1 MVNHTEPPLS
11 SLRMFKISDLQGQEA
26 SLKGLKRR
34 SRIILGFLF
43 FVSLAGVLQIVKLT
57 VIDQENYATESEKNR
72 IIRVPVYPSR
82 GLIGLA
88 KSNRLLVENI
98 VAQQLTINFKS
109 TADIDSTIVDIQKT
123 IGIPEEVVRTFYK
136 VLSSNPRNMNII
148 LMDDLT
154 EEQVAKYLV
163 NKERWPSSDLEA
175 YLKRYVIDNSL
186 FSHVLGYTGAVS
198 RQEREDDEEYRYSI
212 NSRLGKSGIEKT
224 YENELRGKV
233 GYRTVEVDV
242 HGKEVRELEKVLP
255 TKAKNI
261 FLSLDQELQELARKA
276 LKGRKGAVVA
286 IDPNNGLVK
295 VLVSSPDYNPNIFNE
310 TAEGDLRSLNSDTN
324 APFFNRAISGNYPP
338 ASTLKPFLGLLGL
351 ESGIINWNT
360 KIEDEGFFQIQE
372 EGRKYRGW
380 KEEGHGTV
388 DLNKAIIESSDVYFY
403 ELASKTTVDQIHSF
417 LKLFGFG
424 QKTGIDL
431 TGEDEGLLPSR
442 NWKLGRTGDSWFVG
456 DTINLGIGQ
465 GYITTTPLQLAVAV
479 SVLATKGRAY
489 KPNIVEKVDE
499 TFIEPE
505 LLYQVEI
512 KQERNW
518 KKLEESMISVIR
530 SWNGTAHNIYNPEDF
545 LIAGKTGTAQIKSL
559 TEENLTVQ
567 EEYENVR
574 KDIKKRDHAIFVGY
588 GPIPNPNL
596 TVVVIVENG
605 ESGSAVAAPIA
616 KSIIDRYQKLQ
627 ESDV

>member
-1 MVNHTEPPLS
+1 
-11 SLRMFKISDLQGQEA
+11 MFKISDLQSQEA
-26 SLKGLKRR
+26 SLRGLKAR
-34 SRIILGFLF
+34 SRIILFFLIII
-43 FVSLAGVLQIVKLT
+43 SLAGVIQIVKLT
-57 VIDQENYATESEKNR
+57 VIDQENYVTESEKNR
-72 IIRVPVYPSR
+72 IIRVPVYPAR

-88 KSNRLLVENI
+88 KDNKLLVENI
-98 VAQQLTINFKS
+98 VAQKLTINFKS
-109 TADIDSTIVDIQKT
+109 TTDIASTILDIQKT
-123 IGIPEEVVRTFYK
+123 IGIPEEVVPTFYK
-136 VLSSNPRNMNII
+136 VLSSNPRNRNIT

-163 NKERWPSSDLEA
+163 NKERWPSSNLEA

-186 FSHVLGYTGAVS
+186 FSHVVGYTGAIS
-198 RQEREDDEEYRYSI
+198 SQEREDDEEYRYSI

-224 YENELRGKV
+224 FENELRGKV

-242 HGKEVRELEKVLP
+242 HGKEVRELDKVLP
-255 TKAKNI
+255 SKAKNI
-261 FLSLDQELQELARKA
+261 FLSLDQELQELARKG
-276 LKGRKGAVVA
+276 LRGRKGAVVA

-295 VLVSSPDYNPNIFNE
+295 VLVSSPDFNPNIFNE
-310 TAEGDLRSLNSDTN
+310 TAKGDLRSLSSDTN

-351 ESGIINWNT
+351 ESEIISWNT
-360 KIEDEGFFQIQE
+360 EIKDEGFFQIQD

-380 KEEGHGTV
+380 KEEGHGIV

-417 LKLFGFG
+417 LKPFGFG
-424 QKTGIDL
+424 QKTGIQL
-431 TGEDEGLLPSR
+431 TGEEEGVLPSR

-479 SVLATKGRAY
+479 SVLATRGKAY
-489 KPNIVEKVDE
+489 KPNIVEKVDT

-505 LLYQVEI
+505 LLYQIEI
-512 KQERNW
+512 KEERNW

-588 GPIPNPNL
+588 GPVPNPNL
-596 TVVVIVENG
+596 TVVVVVENG

-616 KSIIDRYQKLQ
+616 KLIIDRYQKLQ

>member
-1 MVNHTEPPLS
+1 
-11 SLRMFKISDLQGQEA
+11 MFKISDLQSQEA
-26 SLKGLKRR
+26 SLRGLKAR
-34 SRIILGFLF
+34 SRIILFFLIII
-43 FVSLAGVLQIVKLT
+43 SLAGVIQIVKLT
-57 VIDQENYATESEKNR
+57 VIDQENYVTESEKNR
-72 IIRVPVYPSR
+72 IIRVPVYPAR

-88 KSNRLLVENI
+88 KDNKLLVENI
-98 VAQQLTINFKS
+98 VAQQLTINSKS
-109 TADIDSTIVDIQKT
+109 TTDIASTIVDIQKT

-136 VLSSNPRNMNII
+136 VLSSNPRNRNIT

-163 NKERWPSSDLEA
+163 NKERWPSSNLEA

-186 FSHVLGYTGAVS
+186 FSHVVGYTGAIS
-198 RQEREDDEEYRYSI
+198 SQEREDDEEYRYAI

-224 YENELRGKV
+224 FENELRGKV

-242 HGKEVRELEKVLP
+242 HGKEVRELDKVLP
-255 TKAKNI
+255 SKAKNI
-261 FLSLDQELQELARKA
+261 FLSLDQELQELARKG
-276 LKGRKGAVVA
+276 LRGRKGAVVA

-295 VLVSSPDYNPNIFNE
+295 VLVSSPDFNPNIFNE
-310 TAEGDLRSLNSDTN
+310 TAKGNLRFLSSDSN

-351 ESGIINWNT
+351 ESEIISWNT
-360 KIEDEGFFQIQE
+360 EIKDEGFFQIQD

-380 KEEGHGTV
+380 KEEGHGIV

-417 LKLFGFG
+417 LKPFGFG
-424 QKTGIDL
+424 QKTGIQL
-431 TGEDEGLLPSR
+431 TAEEEGVLPSR

-465 GYITTTPLQLAVAV
+465 GYMTTTPLQLAVAV
-479 SVLATKGRAY
+479 SVLATRGKAY
-489 KPNIVEKVDE
+489 KPNIVEKVNT

-505 LLYQVEI
+505 LLYQIEI
-512 KQERNW
+512 KEERNW

-588 GPIPNPNL
+588 GPVPNPNL
-596 TVVVIVENG
+596 TVVVVVENG

-616 KSIIDRYQKLQ
+616 KLIIDRYQKLQ

>member
-1 MVNHTEPPLS
+1 
-11 SLRMFKISDLQGQEA
+11 MFKISDLQSQEA
-26 SLKGLKRR
+26 SLRGLKAR
-34 SRIILGFLF
+34 SRIILFFLILI
-43 FVSLAGVLQIVKLT
+43 SLAGVIQIVKLT
-57 VIDQENYATESEKNR
+57 VIDQENYVTESEKNR

-88 KSNRLLVENI
+88 KDNKLLVENI
-98 VAQQLTINFKS
+98 VAQKLTINFKS
-109 TADIDSTIVDIQKT
+109 TTDIASTIVDIQKT
-123 IGIPEEVVRTFYK
+123 IGIPEEVVTTFYK
-136 VLSSNPRNMNII
+136 VLSSNPRNGNIT
-148 LMDDLT
+148 LMDDLP

-163 NKERWPSSDLEA
+163 NKERWPSSNLEA

-186 FSHVLGYTGAVS
+186 FSHVVGYTGAIS
-198 RQEREDDEEYRYSI
+198 SQEREDDEEYRYSI

-224 YENELRGKV
+224 FENELRGKV
-233 GYRTVEVDV
+233 GYRTIEVDV

-255 TKAKNI
+255 SKAKNI
-261 FLSLDQELQELARKA
+261 YLSLDQELQELARKG
-276 LKGRKGAVVA
+276 LRGRKGAVVA

-295 VLVSSPDYNPNIFNE
+295 VLVSSPDFNPNIFNE
-310 TAEGDLRSLNSDTN
+310 TAKGDLRSLSSDTN

-351 ESGIINWNT
+351 ESEIISWNT
-360 KIEDEGFFQIQE
+360 EIKDEGFFQIQD

-380 KEEGHGTV
+380 KEEGHGIV

-403 ELASKTTVDQIHSF
+403 ELASKTNVDQIHSF
-417 LKLFGFG
+417 LKPFGFG
-424 QKTGIDL
+424 QKTGIQL
-431 TGEDEGLLPSR
+431 TGEEEGVLPSR

-465 GYITTTPLQLAVAV
+465 GYMTTTPLQLAVAV
-479 SVLATKGRAY
+479 SVLATRGKAF
-489 KPNIVEKVDE
+489 KPKIVEKIDT

-505 LLYQVEI
+505 LLYQIEI
-512 KQERNW
+512 KEERNW

-588 GPIPNPNL
+588 GPVPNPNL
-596 TVVVIVENG
+596 TVVVVVENG

-616 KSIIDRYQKLQ
+616 KLIIDRYQKLQ

>member
-1 MVNHTEPPLS
+1 
-11 SLRMFKISDLQGQEA
+11 MFKISDLQSQEA
-26 SLKGLKRR
+26 SLRGLKAR
-34 SRIILGFLF
+34 SRIILFFLIII
-43 FVSLAGVLQIVKLT
+43 SLAGVIQIVKLT
-57 VIDQENYATESEKNR
+57 VIDQENYVTESEKNR
-72 IIRVPVYPSR
+72 IIRVPVYPAR

-88 KSNRLLVENI
+88 KDNKLLVENI
-98 VAQQLTINFKS
+98 VAQKLTINFKS
-109 TADIDSTIVDIQKT
+109 TTDIASTIVDIQKT
-123 IGIPEEVVRTFYK
+123 IGIPEEVVPTFYK
-136 VLSSNPRNMNII
+136 VLSSNPRNRNIT

-163 NKERWPSSDLEA
+163 NKERWPSSNLEA

-186 FSHVLGYTGAVS
+186 FSHVVGYTGAIS
-198 RQEREDDEEYRYSI
+198 SQEREDDEEYRYSI

-224 YENELRGKV
+224 FENELRGKV

-242 HGKEVRELEKVLP
+242 HGKEVRELDKVLP
-255 TKAKNI
+255 SKAKNI
-261 FLSLDQELQELARKA
+261 FLSLDQELQELARKG
-276 LKGRKGAVVA
+276 LRGRKGAVVA

-295 VLVSSPDYNPNIFNE
+295 VLVSSPDFNPNIFNE
-310 TAEGDLRSLNSDTN
+310 TAKGNLRSLSSDTN

-351 ESGIINWNT
+351 ESEIISWNT
-360 KIEDEGFFQIQE
+360 EIKDEGFFQIQD

-380 KEEGHGTV
+380 KEEGHGIV

-417 LKLFGFG
+417 LKPFGFG
-424 QKTGIDL
+424 QKTGIQL
-431 TGEDEGLLPSR
+431 TGEEEGVLPSR

-465 GYITTTPLQLAVAV
+465 GYMTTTPLQLAVAV
-479 SVLATKGRAY
+479 SVLATRGKAY
-489 KPNIVEKVDE
+489 KPNIVEKVDT

-505 LLYQVEI
+505 LLYQIEI
-512 KQERNW
+512 KEERNW

-588 GPIPNPNL
+588 GPVPNPNL
-596 TVVVIVENG
+596 TVVVVVENG

-616 KSIIDRYQKLQ
+616 KLIIDRYQKLQ

>member
-1 MVNHTEPPLS
+1 
-11 SLRMFKISDLQGQEA
+11 MFKISNLQSQEA
-26 SLKGLKRR
+26 SLRGLKAR
-34 SRIILGFLF
+34 SRIILFFLIII
-43 FVSLAGVLQIVKLT
+43 SLAGVIQIVKLT
-57 VIDQENYATESEKNR
+57 VIDQENYVTESEKNR
-72 IIRVPVYPSR
+72 IIRVPVYPAR

-88 KSNRLLVENI
+88 KDNKLLVENI
-98 VAQQLTINFKS
+98 VAQKLTINFKS
-109 TADIDSTIVDIQKT
+109 TTDIASTILDIQKT
-123 IGIPEEVVRTFYK
+123 IGIPEEVVLTFYK
-136 VLSSNPRNMNII
+136 VLSSNPRNRNIT

-163 NKERWPSSDLEA
+163 NKERWPSSNLEA

-186 FSHVLGYTGAVS
+186 FSHVVGYTGAIS
-198 RQEREDDEEYRYSI
+198 SQEREDDEEYRYSI

-224 YENELRGKV
+224 FENELRGKV

-255 TKAKNI
+255 SKAKNI
-261 FLSLDQELQELARKA
+261 FLSLDQELQELARKG
-276 LKGRKGAVVA
+276 LRGRKGAVVA

-295 VLVSSPDYNPNIFNE
+295 VLVSSPDFNPNIFNE
-310 TAEGDLRSLNSDTN
+310 TAKGDLRSLSSDTN

-351 ESGIINWNT
+351 ESEIISWNT
-360 KIEDEGFFQIQE
+360 EIKDEGFFQIQD

-380 KEEGHGTV
+380 KEEGHGIV

-417 LKLFGFG
+417 LKPFGFG
-424 QKTGIDL
+424 QKTGIQL
-431 TGEDEGLLPSR
+431 TGEEEGVLPSR

-465 GYITTTPLQLAVAV
+465 GYMTTTPLQLAVAV
-479 SVLATKGRAY
+479 SVLATRGKAY
-489 KPNIVEKVDE
+489 KPNIVEKINT

-505 LLYQVEI
+505 LLYQIEI
-512 KQERNW
+512 KEERNW

-574 KDIKKRDHAIFVGY
+574 KDMKKRDHAIFVGY
-588 GPIPNPNL
+588 GPVPNPNL
-596 TVVVIVENG
+596 TVVVVVENG

-616 KSIIDRYQKLQ
+616 KLIIDRYQKLQ

>member
-1 MVNHTEPPLS
+1 
-11 SLRMFKISDLQGQEA
+11 MFKISDLQSQEA
-26 SLKGLKRR
+26 SLRGLKAR
-34 SRIILGFLF
+34 SRIILFFLIII
-43 FVSLAGVLQIVKLT
+43 SLAGVIQIVKLT
-57 VIDQENYATESEKNR
+57 VIDQENYVTESEKNR
-72 IIRVPVYPSR
+72 IIRVPVYPAR

-88 KSNRLLVENI
+88 KDNKLLVENI
-98 VAQQLTINFKS
+98 VAQQLTINSKS
-109 TADIDSTIVDIQKT
+109 TTDIASTIVDIQKT

-136 VLSSNPRNMNII
+136 VLSSNPRNRNIT
-148 LMDDLT
+148 LMDNLT

-163 NKERWPSSDLEA
+163 NKERWPSSNLEA

-186 FSHVLGYTGAVS
+186 FSHVVGYTGAIS
-198 RQEREDDEEYRYSI
+198 SQEREDDEEYRYSI

-224 YENELRGKV
+224 FENELRGKV

-255 TKAKNI
+255 SKAKNI
-261 FLSLDQELQELARKA
+261 FLSLDQELQELARKG
-276 LKGRKGAVVA
+276 LRGRKGAVVA

-295 VLVSSPDYNPNIFNE
+295 VLVSSPDFNPNIFNE
-310 TAEGDLRSLNSDTN
+310 TAKGDLRSLSSDTN

-351 ESGIINWNT
+351 ESEIISWNT
-360 KIEDEGFFQIQE
+360 EIKDEGFFQIQD

-380 KEEGHGTV
+380 KEEGHGIV

-417 LKLFGFG
+417 LKPFGFG
-424 QKTGIDL
+424 QKTGIQL
-431 TGEDEGLLPSR
+431 TGEEEGVLPSR

-479 SVLATKGRAY
+479 SVLATRGKAY
-489 KPNIVEKVDE
+489 KPNIVEKVDR

-505 LLYQVEI
+505 LLYQIEI
-512 KQERNW
+512 KEERNW
-518 KKLEESMISVIR
+518 RKLEESMISVIR

-588 GPIPNPNL
+588 GPVPNPNL
-596 TVVVIVENG
+596 TVVVVVENG

-616 KSIIDRYQKLQ
+616 KLIIDRYQKLQ

>member
-261 FLSLDQELQELARKA
+261 FLSLDQELQELARKG

-417 LKLFGFG
+417 LKPFGFG

-574 KDIKKRDHAIFVGY
+574 KDIKKRDHALFVGY

>member
-1 MVNHTEPPLS
+1 
-11 SLRMFKISDLQGQEA
+11 MFKISDLQSQEA
-26 SLKGLKRR
+26 SLRGLKAR
-34 SRIILGFLF
+34 SRIILFFLIII
-43 FVSLAGVLQIVKLT
+43 SLVGVIQIVKLT
-57 VIDQENYATESEKNR
+57 VIDQENYVTESEKNR
-72 IIRVPVYPSR
+72 IIRVPVYPAR

-88 KSNRLLVENI
+88 KDNKLLVENI
-98 VAQQLTINFKS
+98 VAQQLTINSKS
-109 TADIDSTIVDIQKT
+109 TTDIASTIVDIQKT
-123 IGIPEEVVRTFYK
+123 IGIPEEVVRSFYK
-136 VLSSNPRNMNII
+136 VLSSNPRNRNIT

-163 NKERWPSSDLEA
+163 NKERWPSSNLEA

-186 FSHVLGYTGAVS
+186 FSHVVGYTGAIS
-198 RQEREDDEEYRYSI
+198 SQEREDDEEYRYSI

-224 YENELRGKV
+224 FENELRGKV

-255 TKAKNI
+255 SKAKNI
-261 FLSLDQELQELARKA
+261 FLSLDQELQELARKG
-276 LKGRKGAVVA
+276 LRGRKGAVVA

-295 VLVSSPDYNPNIFNE
+295 VLVSSPDFNPNIFNE
-310 TAEGDLRSLNSDTN
+310 TAKGDLRSLSSDTN

-351 ESGIINWNT
+351 ESEIISWNT
-360 KIEDEGFFQIQE
+360 EIKDEGFFQIQD

-380 KEEGHGTV
+380 KEEGHGIV

-417 LKLFGFG
+417 LKPFGFG
-424 QKTGIDL
+424 QKTGIQL
-431 TGEDEGLLPSR
+431 TGEEEGVLPSR

-465 GYITTTPLQLAVAV
+465 GYMTTTPLQLAVAV
-479 SVLATKGRAY
+479 SVLATRGKAY
-489 KPNIVEKVDE
+489 KPNIVEKINT

-505 LLYQVEI
+505 LLYQIEI
-512 KQERNW
+512 KEERNW

-588 GPIPNPNL
+588 GPVPNPNL
-596 TVVVIVENG
+596 TVVVVVENG

-616 KSIIDRYQKLQ
+616 KLIIDRYQKLQ

>member
-1 MVNHTEPPLS
+1 
-11 SLRMFKISDLQGQEA
+11 MFKISDLQSQEA
-26 SLKGLKRR
+26 SLRGLKAR
-34 SRIILGFLF
+34 SRIILFFLIII
-43 FVSLAGVLQIVKLT
+43 SLAGVIQIVKLT
-57 VIDQENYATESEKNR
+57 VIDQENYVTESEKNR
-72 IIRVPVYPSR
+72 IIRVPVYPAR

-88 KSNRLLVENI
+88 EDNKLLVENI

-109 TADIDSTIVDIQKT
+109 TTDIASTIVDIQKT

-136 VLSSNPRNMNII
+136 VLSSNPRNRNIT

-163 NKERWPSSDLEA
+163 NKERWPSSNLEA
-175 YLKRYVIDNSL
+175 YLKRYVIDSSL
-186 FSHVLGYTGAVS
+186 FSHVVGYTGPIS
-198 RQEREDDEEYRYSI
+198 SQEREDDEEYRYSI

-224 YENELRGKV
+224 FENELRGKV

-255 TKAKNI
+255 SKAKNI
-261 FLSLDQELQELARKA
+261 FLSLDQELQELARKG

-295 VLVSSPDYNPNIFNE
+295 VLVSSPDFNPNIFNE
-310 TAEGDLRSLNSDTN
+310 TAKGDLRSLSSDTN

-351 ESGIINWNT
+351 ESEIISWNT
-360 KIEDEGFFQIQE
+360 EIKDEGFFQIQD

-380 KEEGHGTV
+380 KEEGHGIV

-417 LKLFGFG
+417 LKPFGFG
-424 QKTGIDL
+424 QKTGIQL
-431 TGEDEGLLPSR
+431 TGEDEGVLPSR

-465 GYITTTPLQLAVAV
+465 GYMTTTPLQLAVAV
-479 SVLATKGRAY
+479 SVLATRGKAY
-489 KPNIVEKVDE
+489 KPNIVEKVNT

-505 LLYQVEI
+505 LLYQIEI
-512 KQERNW
+512 KEERNW

-588 GPIPNPNL
+588 GPVPNPNL
-596 TVVVIVENG
+596 TVVVVVENG

>member
-1 MVNHTEPPLS
+1 
-11 SLRMFKISDLQGQEA
+11 MFKISDLQSQEA
-26 SLKGLKRR
+26 SLRGLKAR
-34 SRIILGFLF
+34 SRIILFFLILI
-43 FVSLAGVLQIVKLT
+43 SLAGVIQIVKLT
-57 VIDQENYATESEKNR
+57 VIDQENYVTESEKNR

-88 KSNRLLVENI
+88 KDNKLLVENI

-109 TADIDSTIVDIQKT
+109 TTDIASTIVDIQKT

-136 VLSSNPRNMNII
+136 VLSSNPRNRNIT
-148 LMDDLT
+148 LMDDLS

-163 NKERWPSSDLEA
+163 NKERWPSSNLEA

-186 FSHVLGYTGAVS
+186 FSHVVGYTGAIS
-198 RQEREDDEEYRYSI
+198 SQEREDDEEYRYSI

-224 YENELRGKV
+224 FENELRGKV

-255 TKAKNI
+255 SKAKNI
-261 FLSLDQELQELARKA
+261 YLSLDQELQELARKG
-276 LKGRKGAVVA
+276 LRGRKGAVVA

-295 VLVSSPDYNPNIFNE
+295 VLVSSPDFNPNIFNE
-310 TAEGDLRSLNSDTN
+310 TAKGDLRSLSSDSN

-351 ESGIINWNT
+351 ESEIISWNT
-360 KIEDEGFFQIQE
+360 EIKDEGFFQIQDK
-372 EGRKYRGW
+372 GRKYRGW
-380 KEEGHGTV
+380 KEEGHGIV

-417 LKLFGFG
+417 LKPFGFG
-424 QKTGIDL
+424 QKTGIQL
-431 TGEDEGLLPSR
+431 TGEEEGVLPSR

-465 GYITTTPLQLAVAV
+465 GYMTTTPLQLAVAV
-479 SVLATKGRAY
+479 SVLATRGKAY
-489 KPNIVEKVDE
+489 KPKIVEKIDT

-505 LLYQVEI
+505 LLYQIEVKE
-512 KQERNW
+512 ERNW

-530 SWNGTAHNIYNPEDF
+530 SWNGTAHNIYNPDDF

-596 TVVVIVENG
+596 TVVVVVENG

-616 KSIIDRYQKLQ
+616 KLIIDRYQKYQ

>member
-1 MVNHTEPPLS
+1 
-11 SLRMFKISDLQGQEA
+11 MFKISDLQSQEA
-26 SLKGLKRR
+26 SLRGLKAR
-34 SRIILGFLF
+34 SRIILFFLILI
-43 FVSLAGVLQIVKLT
+43 SLAGVIQIVKLT
-57 VIDQENYATESEKNR
+57 VIDQENYVTESEKNR

-88 KSNRLLVENI
+88 KDNKLLVENI
-98 VAQQLTINFKS
+98 VAQKLTINFKS
-109 TADIDSTIVDIQKT
+109 TTDIASTIVDIQKT
-123 IGIPEEVVRTFYK
+123 IGIPEEVVTTFYK
-136 VLSSNPRNMNII
+136 VLSSNPRNGNIT
-148 LMDDLT
+148 LMDDLP

-163 NKERWPSSDLEA
+163 NKERWPSSNLEA

-186 FSHVLGYTGAVS
+186 FSHVVGYTGAIS
-198 RQEREDDEEYRYSI
+198 SQEREDDEEYRYSI

-224 YENELRGKV
+224 FENELRGKV

-255 TKAKNI
+255 SKAKNI
-261 FLSLDQELQELARKA
+261 FLSLDQELQELARKG
-276 LKGRKGAVVA
+276 LRGRKGAVVA

-295 VLVSSPDYNPNIFNE
+295 VLVSSPDFNPNIFNE
-310 TAEGDLRSLNSDTN
+310 TAKGDLRSLSSDTN

-351 ESGIINWNT
+351 ESEIISWNT
-360 KIEDEGFFQIQE
+360 EIKDEGFFQIQD

-380 KEEGHGTV
+380 KEEGHGIV

-403 ELASKTTVDQIHSF
+403 ELASKTNVDQIHSF
-417 LKLFGFG
+417 LKPFGFG
-424 QKTGIDL
+424 QKTGIQL
-431 TGEDEGLLPSR
+431 TGEEEGVLPSR

-465 GYITTTPLQLAVAV
+465 GYMTTTPLQLAVAV
-479 SVLATKGRAY
+479 SVLATRGKAF
-489 KPNIVEKVDE
+489 KPKIVEKIDT

-505 LLYQVEI
+505 LLYQIEI
-512 KQERNW
+512 KEERNW

-588 GPIPNPNL
+588 GPVPNPNL
-596 TVVVIVENG
+596 TVVVVVENG

-616 KSIIDRYQKLQ
+616 KLIIDRYQKLQ

>member
-1 MVNHTEPPLS
+1 
-11 SLRMFKISDLQGQEA
+11 MFKISDLQGQEA

-431 TGEDEGLLPSR
+431 TGEDEGLLPSQ

-574 KDIKKRDHAIFVGY
+574 KDIKKRDHALFVGY

>member
-1 MVNHTEPPLS
+1 
-11 SLRMFKISDLQGQEA
+11 MFKISDLQSQEA
-26 SLKGLKRR
+26 SLRGLKAR
-34 SRIILGFLF
+34 SRIILFFLIII
-43 FVSLAGVLQIVKLT
+43 SLVGVIQIVKLT
-57 VIDQENYATESEKNR
+57 VIDQENYVTESEKNR
-72 IIRVPVYPSR
+72 IIRVPVYPAR
-82 GLIGLA
+82 GLIVLA
-88 KSNRLLVENI
+88 EDNKLLVENI
-98 VAQQLTINFKS
+98 VAQQLTINSKS
-109 TADIDSTIVDIQKT
+109 TTDIASTIVDIQKT

-136 VLSSNPRNMNII
+136 VLSSNPRNRNIT

-163 NKERWPSSDLEA
+163 NKERWPSSNLEA

-186 FSHVLGYTGAVS
+186 FSHVVGYTGAIS
-198 RQEREDDEEYRYSI
+198 SQEREDDEEYRYSI

-224 YENELRGKV
+224 FENELRGKV

-255 TKAKNI
+255 SKAKNI
-261 FLSLDQELQELARKA
+261 FLSLDQELQELARKG
-276 LKGRKGAVVA
+276 LRGRKGAVVA

-295 VLVSSPDYNPNIFNE
+295 VLVSSPDFNPNIFNE
-310 TAEGDLRSLNSDTN
+310 TAKGNLRSLSSDTN

-351 ESGIINWNT
+351 ESEIISWST
-360 KIEDEGFFQIQE
+360 EIKDEGFFQIQD

-380 KEEGHGTV
+380 KEEGHGIV

-417 LKLFGFG
+417 LKPFGFG
-424 QKTGIDL
+424 QKTGIQL
-431 TGEDEGLLPSR
+431 TGEDEGVLPSR
-442 NWKLGRTGDSWFVG
+442 NWKLGRTGDTWFVG

-465 GYITTTPLQLAVAV
+465 GYMTTTPLQLAVAV
-479 SVLATKGRAY
+479 SVLATRGKAY
-489 KPNIVEKVDE
+489 KPNIVEKINT

-505 LLYQVEI
+505 LLYQIEI
-512 KQERNW
+512 KEERNW

-574 KDIKKRDHAIFVGY
+574 KDIMNRDHAIFVGY
-588 GPIPNPNL
+588 GPVPNPNL
-596 TVVVIVENG
+596 TVVVVVENG

-616 KSIIDRYQKLQ
+616 KLIIDRYQKLQ

>member
-1 MVNHTEPPLS
+1 
-11 SLRMFKISDLQGQEA
+11 MFKISDLQSQEA
-26 SLKGLKRR
+26 SLRGLKAR
-34 SRIILGFLF
+34 SRIILFFLIII
-43 FVSLAGVLQIVKLT
+43 SLAGVIQIVKLT
-57 VIDQENYATESEKNR
+57 VIDQENYVTESEKNR
-72 IIRVPVYPSR
+72 IIRVPVYPAR

-88 KSNRLLVENI
+88 KDNKLLVENI
-98 VAQQLTINFKS
+98 VAQQLTINSKS
-109 TADIDSTIVDIQKT
+109 TTDIASTIVDIQKT

-136 VLSSNPRNMNII
+136 VLSSNPRNRNIT

-163 NKERWPSSDLEA
+163 NKERWPSSNLEA

-186 FSHVLGYTGAVS
+186 FSHVVGYTGAIS
-198 RQEREDDEEYRYSI
+198 SQEREDDEEYRYSI
-212 NSRLGKSGIEKT
+212 DSRLGKSGIEKT
-224 YENELRGKV
+224 FENELRGKV

-255 TKAKNI
+255 SKAKNI
-261 FLSLDQELQELARKA
+261 FLSLDQELQELARKG
-276 LKGRKGAVVA
+276 LRGRKGAVVA

-295 VLVSSPDYNPNIFNE
+295 VLVSSPDFNPNIFNE
-310 TAEGDLRSLNSDTN
+310 TAKGDLRSLISDTN

-351 ESGIINWNT
+351 ESEIISWNT
-360 KIEDEGFFQIQE
+360 EIKDEGFFQIQD

-380 KEEGHGTV
+380 KEEGHGIV

-417 LKLFGFG
+417 LKPFGFG
-424 QKTGIDL
+424 QKTGIQL
-431 TGEDEGLLPSR
+431 TGEEEGVLPSR

-479 SVLATKGRAY
+479 SVLATKGKAY
-489 KPNIVEKVDE
+489 KPNIVEKVNT

-505 LLYQVEI
+505 LLYQIEI
-512 KQERNW
+512 KEERNW

-588 GPIPNPNL
+588 GPVPNPNL
-596 TVVVIVENG
+596 TVVVVVENG

-616 KSIIDRYQKLQ
+616 KLIINRYQKLQ
-627 ESDV
+627 ESDVQKSTGL

>member
-1 MVNHTEPPLS
+1 
-11 SLRMFKISDLQGQEA
+11 MFKISDLQSQEA
-26 SLKGLKRR
+26 SLRGLKAR
-34 SRIILGFLF
+34 SRIILFFLIII
-43 FVSLAGVLQIVKLT
+43 SLAGVIQIVKLT
-57 VIDQENYATESEKNR
+57 VIDQENYVTESEKNR
-72 IIRVPVYPSR
+72 IIRVPVYPAR

-88 KSNRLLVENI
+88 KDNKLLVENI
-98 VAQQLTINFKS
+98 VAQQLTINSKS
-109 TADIDSTIVDIQKT
+109 TTDIASTIVDIQKT

-136 VLSSNPRNMNII
+136 VLSSNPRNRNIT

-163 NKERWPSSDLEA
+163 NKERWPSSNLEA

-186 FSHVLGYTGAVS
+186 FSHVVGYTGAIS
-198 RQEREDDEEYRYSI
+198 SQEREDDEEYRYSI

-224 YENELRGKV
+224 FENELRGKV

-242 HGKEVRELEKVLP
+242 HGKEVRELDKVLP
-255 TKAKNI
+255 SKAKNI
-261 FLSLDQELQELARKA
+261 FLSLDQELQELARKG
-276 LKGRKGAVVA
+276 LRGRKGAVVA

-295 VLVSSPDYNPNIFNE
+295 VLVSSPDFNPNIFNE
-310 TAEGDLRSLNSDTN
+310 TAKGNLRFLSSDTN

-351 ESGIINWNT
+351 ESEIISWNT
-360 KIEDEGFFQIQE
+360 EIKDEGFFQIQD

-380 KEEGHGTV
+380 KEEGHGIV

-417 LKLFGFG
+417 LKPFGFG
-424 QKTGIDL
+424 QKTGIQL
-431 TGEDEGLLPSR
+431 TGEEEGVLPSR

-465 GYITTTPLQLAVAV
+465 GYMTTTPLQLAVAV
-479 SVLATKGRAY
+479 SVLATRGKAY
-489 KPNIVEKVDE
+489 KPNIVEKVNT

-505 LLYQVEI
+505 LLYQIEI
-512 KQERNW
+512 KEERNW

-588 GPIPNPNL
+588 GPVPNPNL
-596 TVVVIVENG
+596 TVVVVVENG

-616 KSIIDRYQKLQ
+616 KLIIDRYQKLQ

>member
-1 MVNHTEPPLS
+1 
-11 SLRMFKISDLQGQEA
+11 MFKISDLQSQEA
-26 SLKGLKRR
+26 SLRGLKAR
-34 SRIILGFLF
+34 SRIILFFLIII
-43 FVSLAGVLQIVKLT
+43 SLAGVIQIVKLT
-57 VIDQENYATESEKNR
+57 VIDQENYVTESEKNR
-72 IIRVPVYPSR
+72 IIRVPVYPAR

-88 KSNRLLVENI
+88 KDNKLLVENI
-98 VAQQLTINFKS
+98 VAQQLTINSKS
-109 TADIDSTIVDIQKT
+109 TTDIASTIVDIQKT

-136 VLSSNPRNMNII
+136 VLSSNPRNRNIT

-163 NKERWPSSDLEA
+163 NKERWPSSNLEA

-186 FSHVLGYTGAVS
+186 FSHVVGYTGAIS
-198 RQEREDDEEYRYSI
+198 SQEREDDEEYRYAI

-224 YENELRGKV
+224 FENELRGKV

-242 HGKEVRELEKVLP
+242 HGKEVRELDKVLP
-255 TKAKNI
+255 SKAKNI
-261 FLSLDQELQELARKA
+261 FLSLDQELQELARKG
-276 LKGRKGAVVA
+276 LRGRKGAVVA

-295 VLVSSPDYNPNIFNE
+295 VLVSSPDFNPNIFNE
-310 TAEGDLRSLNSDTN
+310 TAKGNLRFLSSDTN

-351 ESGIINWNT
+351 ESEIISWNT
-360 KIEDEGFFQIQE
+360 EIKDEGFFQIQD

-380 KEEGHGTV
+380 KEEGHGIV

-424 QKTGIDL
+424 QKTGIQL
-431 TGEDEGLLPSR
+431 TAEEEGVLPSR

-465 GYITTTPLQLAVAV
+465 GYMTTTPLQLAVAV
-479 SVLATKGRAY
+479 SVLATRGKAY
-489 KPNIVEKVDE
+489 KPNIVEKVNT

-505 LLYQVEI
+505 LLYQIEI
-512 KQERNW
+512 KEERNW

-588 GPIPNPNL
+588 GPVPNPNL
-596 TVVVIVENG
+596 TVVVVVENG

-616 KSIIDRYQKLQ
+616 KLIIDRYQKLQ

>member
-1 MVNHTEPPLS
+1 
-11 SLRMFKISDLQGQEA
+11 MFKISDLQSQEA
-26 SLKGLKRR
+26 SLRGLKAR
-34 SRIILGFLF
+34 SRIILFFLIII
-43 FVSLAGVLQIVKLT
+43 SLAGVIQIVKLT
-57 VIDQENYATESEKNR
+57 VIDQENYVTESEKNR
-72 IIRVPVYPSR
+72 IIRVPVYPAR

-88 KSNRLLVENI
+88 KDNKLLVENI
-98 VAQQLTINFKS
+98 VAQQLTINSKS
-109 TADIDSTIVDIQKT
+109 TTDIASTIVDIQKT

-136 VLSSNPRNMNII
+136 VLSSNPRNRNIT

-163 NKERWPSSDLEA
+163 NKERWPSSNLEA

-186 FSHVLGYTGAVS
+186 FSHVVGYTGAIS
-198 RQEREDDEEYRYSI
+198 SQEREDDEEYRYSI

-224 YENELRGKV
+224 FENELRGKV

-242 HGKEVRELEKVLP
+242 HGKEVRELDKVLP
-255 TKAKNI
+255 SKAKNI
-261 FLSLDQELQELARKA
+261 FLSLDQELQELARKG
-276 LKGRKGAVVA
+276 LRGRKGAVVA

-295 VLVSSPDYNPNIFNE
+295 VLVSSPDFNPNIFNE
-310 TAEGDLRSLNSDTN
+310 TAKGNLRFLSSDTN

-351 ESGIINWNT
+351 ESEIISWNT
-360 KIEDEGFFQIQE
+360 EIKDEGFFQIQD

-380 KEEGHGTV
+380 KEEGHGIV

-417 LKLFGFG
+417 LKPFGFG
-424 QKTGIDL
+424 QKTGIQL
-431 TGEDEGLLPSR
+431 TGEEEGVLPSR
-442 NWKLGRTGDSWFVG
+442 NWKLGRTGDTWFVG

-465 GYITTTPLQLAVAV
+465 GYMTTTPLQLAVAV
-479 SVLATKGRAY
+479 SVLATRGKAY
-489 KPNIVEKVDE
+489 KPNIVEKVDT

-505 LLYQVEI
+505 LLYQIEI
-512 KQERNW
+512 KEERNW

-588 GPIPNPNL
+588 GPVPNPNL
-596 TVVVIVENG
+596 TVVVVVENG

-616 KSIIDRYQKLQ
+616 KLIIDRYQKLQ

>member
-1 MVNHTEPPLS
+1 
-11 SLRMFKISDLQGQEA
+11 MFKISDLQSQEA
-26 SLKGLKRR
+26 SLRGLKAR
-34 SRIILGFLF
+34 SRIILFFLIII
-43 FVSLAGVLQIVKLT
+43 SLAGVIQIVKLT
-57 VIDQENYATESEKNR
+57 VIDQENYVTESEKNR
-72 IIRVPVYPSR
+72 IIRVPVYPAR

-88 KSNRLLVENI
+88 KDNKLLVENI
-98 VAQQLTINFKS
+98 VAQKLTINFKS
-109 TADIDSTIVDIQKT
+109 TTDIASTILDIQKT
-123 IGIPEEVVRTFYK
+123 IGIPEEVVPTFYK
-136 VLSSNPRNMNII
+136 VLSSNPRNRNIT

-163 NKERWPSSDLEA
+163 NKERWPSSNLEA

-186 FSHVLGYTGAVS
+186 FSHVVGYTGAIS
-198 RQEREDDEEYRYSI
+198 SQEREDDEEYRYSI

-224 YENELRGKV
+224 FENELRGKV

-255 TKAKNI
+255 SKAKNI
-261 FLSLDQELQELARKA
+261 FLSLDQELQELARKG
-276 LKGRKGAVVA
+276 LRGRRGAVVA

-295 VLVSSPDYNPNIFNE
+295 VLVSSPDFNPNIFNE
-310 TAEGDLRSLNSDTN
+310 TAKGDLRSLSSDTN

-351 ESGIINWNT
+351 ESEIISWST
-360 KIEDEGFFQIQE
+360 EIKDEGFFQIQD

-380 KEEGHGTV
+380 KEEGHGIV

-417 LKLFGFG
+417 LKPFGFG
-424 QKTGIDL
+424 QKTGIQL
-431 TGEDEGLLPSR
+431 TGEGDGVLPSR

-465 GYITTTPLQLAVAV
+465 GYMTTTPLQLAVAV
-479 SVLATKGRAY
+479 SVLATRGKAY
-489 KPNIVEKVDE
+489 KPNIVEKINT

-505 LLYQVEI
+505 LLYQIEI
-512 KQERNW
+512 KEERNW

-588 GPIPNPNL
+588 GPVPNPNL
-596 TVVVIVENG
+596 TVVVVVENG

-616 KSIIDRYQKLQ
+616 KLIIDRYQKLQ

>member
-1 MVNHTEPPLS
+1 
-11 SLRMFKISDLQGQEA
+11 MFKISDLQSQEA
-26 SLKGLKRR
+26 SLRGLKAR
-34 SRIILGFLF
+34 SRIILFFLIII
-43 FVSLAGVLQIVKLT
+43 SLAGVIQIVKLT
-57 VIDQENYATESEKNR
+57 VIDQENYVTESEKNR
-72 IIRVPVYPSR
+72 IIRVPVYPAR

-88 KSNRLLVENI
+88 EDNKLLVENI
-98 VAQQLTINFKS
+98 VAQQLTINSKS
-109 TADIDSTIVDIQKT
+109 TTDIASTIVDIQKT

-136 VLSSNPRNMNII
+136 VLSSNPRNMNIT
-148 LMDDLT
+148 LMDDLS

-163 NKERWPSSDLEA
+163 NKERWPSSNLEA

-186 FSHVLGYTGAVS
+186 FSHVVGYTGAIS
-198 RQEREDDEEYRYSI
+198 SQEREDDEEYRYSI

-224 YENELRGKV
+224 FENELRGKV

-255 TKAKNI
+255 SKAKNI
-261 FLSLDQELQELARKA
+261 FLSLDQELQELARKG
-276 LKGRKGAVVA
+276 LRGRKGAVVA

-295 VLVSSPDYNPNIFNE
+295 VLVSSPDFNPNIFNE
-310 TAEGDLRSLNSDTN
+310 TAKGDLRSLSSDTN

-351 ESGIINWNT
+351 ESEIISWNT
-360 KIEDEGFFQIQE
+360 EIKDEGFFQIQD

-380 KEEGHGTV
+380 KEEGHGIV

-417 LKLFGFG
+417 LKPFGFG
-424 QKTGIDL
+424 QKTGIQL
-431 TGEDEGLLPSR
+431 TGEDEGVLPSR

-465 GYITTTPLQLAVAV
+465 GYMTTTPLQLAVAV
-479 SVLATKGRAY
+479 SVLATRGKAY
-489 KPNIVEKVDE
+489 KPNIVEKINT

-505 LLYQVEI
+505 LLYQIEI
-512 KQERNW
+512 KEERNW

-574 KDIKKRDHAIFVGY
+574 KDMKKRDHAIFVGY
-588 GPIPNPNL
+588 GPVPNPNL
-596 TVVVIVENG
+596 TVVVVVENG

-616 KSIIDRYQKLQ
+616 KLIIDRYQKLQ

>member
-1 MVNHTEPPLS
+1 
-11 SLRMFKISDLQGQEA
+11 MFKISDLQSQEA
-26 SLKGLKRR
+26 SLRGLKAR
-34 SRIILGFLF
+34 SRIILFFLIII
-43 FVSLAGVLQIVKLT
+43 SLAGVIQIVKLT
-57 VIDQENYATESEKNR
+57 VIDQENYVTESEKNR
-72 IIRVPVYPSR
+72 IIRVPVYPAR

-88 KSNRLLVENI
+88 KDNKLLVENI
-98 VAQQLTINFKS
+98 VAQQLTINSKS
-109 TADIDSTIVDIQKT
+109 TTDIASTIVDIQKT

-136 VLSSNPRNMNII
+136 VLSSNPRNRNIT

-163 NKERWPSSDLEA
+163 NKERWPSSNLEA

-186 FSHVLGYTGAVS
+186 FSHVVGYTGAIS
-198 RQEREDDEEYRYSI
+198 SQEREDDEEYRYSI

-224 YENELRGKV
+224 FENELRGKV

-255 TKAKNI
+255 SKAKNI
-261 FLSLDQELQELARKA
+261 FLSLDQELQELARKG
-276 LKGRKGAVVA
+276 LRGRKGAVVA

-295 VLVSSPDYNPNIFNE
+295 VLVSSPDFNPNIFNE
-310 TAEGDLRSLNSDTN
+310 TAKGDLRSLSSDTN

-351 ESGIINWNT
+351 ESEIISWST
-360 KIEDEGFFQIQE
+360 EIKDEGFFQIQD

-380 KEEGHGTV
+380 KEEGHGIV

-424 QKTGIDL
+424 QKTGIQL
-431 TGEDEGLLPSR
+431 TGEEEGVLPSR

-465 GYITTTPLQLAVAV
+465 GYMTTTPLQLAVAV
-479 SVLATKGRAY
+479 SVLATRGKAY
-489 KPNIVEKVDE
+489 KPNIVEKVDT

-505 LLYQVEI
+505 LLYQIEI
-512 KQERNW
+512 KEERNW

-588 GPIPNPNL
+588 GPVPNPNL
-596 TVVVIVENG
+596 TVVVVVENG

-616 KSIIDRYQKLQ
+616 KLIIDRYQKLQ

>member
-123 IGIPEEVVRTFYK
+123 IGIPEEVVHTFYK

-261 FLSLDQELQELARKA
+261 FLSLDQELQELARKG

-545 LIAGKTGTAQIKSL
+545 LIAGKTGTAQIKSM

-574 KDIKKRDHAIFVGY
+574 KDIKKRDHALFVGY

-616 KSIIDRYQKLQ
+616 KSIIDKYQKLQ

>member
-1 MVNHTEPPLS
+1 
-11 SLRMFKISDLQGQEA
+11 MFKISDLQSQEA
-26 SLKGLKRR
+26 SLRGLKAR
-34 SRIILGFLF
+34 SRIILFFLIII
-43 FVSLAGVLQIVKLT
+43 SLAGVIQIVKLT
-57 VIDQENYATESEKNR
+57 VIDQENYVTESEKNR
-72 IIRVPVYPSR
+72 IIRVPVYPAR

-88 KSNRLLVENI
+88 KDNKLLVENI
-98 VAQQLTINFKS
+98 VAQQLTINSKS
-109 TADIDSTIVDIQKT
+109 TTDIASTIVDIQKT

-136 VLSSNPRNMNII
+136 VLSSNPRNRNIT

-163 NKERWPSSDLEA
+163 NKERWPSSNLEA

-186 FSHVLGYTGAVS
+186 FSHVVGYTGAIS
-198 RQEREDDEEYRYSI
+198 SQEREDDEEYRYSI

-224 YENELRGKV
+224 FENELRGKV

-242 HGKEVRELEKVLP
+242 HGKEVRELDKVLP
-255 TKAKNI
+255 SKAKNI
-261 FLSLDQELQELARKA
+261 FLSLDQELQELARKG
-276 LKGRKGAVVA
+276 LRGRKGAVVA

-295 VLVSSPDYNPNIFNE
+295 VLVSSPDFNPNIFNE
-310 TAEGDLRSLNSDTN
+310 TAKGNLRFLSSDTN

-351 ESGIINWNT
+351 ESEIISWST
-360 KIEDEGFFQIQE
+360 EIKDEGFFQIQD

-380 KEEGHGTV
+380 KEEGHGIV

-417 LKLFGFG
+417 LKPFGFG
-424 QKTGIDL
+424 QKTGIQL
-431 TGEDEGLLPSR
+431 TGEEEGVLPSR

-465 GYITTTPLQLAVAV
+465 GYMTTTPLQLAVAV
-479 SVLATKGRAY
+479 SVLATRGKAY
-489 KPNIVEKVDE
+489 KPNIVEKVDT

-505 LLYQVEI
+505 LLYQIEI
-512 KQERNW
+512 KEERNW

-588 GPIPNPNL
+588 GPVPNPNL
-596 TVVVIVENG
+596 TVVVVVENG

-616 KSIIDRYQKLQ
+616 KLIIDRYQKLQ

>member
-1 MVNHTEPPLS
+1 
-11 SLRMFKISDLQGQEA
+11 MFKISDLQSQEA
-26 SLKGLKRR
+26 SLRGLKAR
-34 SRIILGFLF
+34 SRIILFFLIII
-43 FVSLAGVLQIVKLT
+43 SLAGVIQIVKLT
-57 VIDQENYATESEKNR
+57 VIDQENYVTESEKNR
-72 IIRVPVYPSR
+72 IIRVPVYPAR

-88 KSNRLLVENI
+88 KDNKLLVENI
-98 VAQQLTINFKS
+98 VAQQLTINSKS
-109 TADIDSTIVDIQKT
+109 TTDIASTIVDIQKT

-136 VLSSNPRNMNII
+136 VLSSNPRNRNIT

-163 NKERWPSSDLEA
+163 NKERWPSSNLEA

-186 FSHVLGYTGAVS
+186 FSHVVGYTGAIS
-198 RQEREDDEEYRYSI
+198 SQEREDDEEYRYSI

-224 YENELRGKV
+224 FENELRGKV

-255 TKAKNI
+255 SKAKNI
-261 FLSLDQELQELARKA
+261 FLSLDQELQELARKG
-276 LKGRKGAVVA
+276 LRGRKGAVVA

-295 VLVSSPDYNPNIFNE
+295 VLVSSPDFNPNIFNE
-310 TAEGDLRSLNSDTN
+310 TAKGNLRSLSSDTN

-351 ESGIINWNT
+351 ESEIISWNT
-360 KIEDEGFFQIQE
+360 EIKDEGFFQIQD

-380 KEEGHGTV
+380 KEEGHGIV

-417 LKLFGFG
+417 LKPFGFG
-424 QKTGIDL
+424 QKTGIQL
-431 TGEDEGLLPSR
+431 TGEEEGVLPSR

-465 GYITTTPLQLAVAV
+465 GYMTTTPLQLAVAV
-479 SVLATKGRAY
+479 SVLATRGKAY
-489 KPNIVEKVDE
+489 KPNIVEKVDT

-505 LLYQVEI
+505 LLYQIEI
-512 KQERNW
+512 KEERNW

-588 GPIPNPNL
+588 GPVPNPNL
-596 TVVVIVENG
+596 TVVVVVENG

-616 KSIIDRYQKLQ
+616 KLIIDRYQKLQ

>member
-1 MVNHTEPPLS
+1 
-11 SLRMFKISDLQGQEA
+11 MFKISDLQSQEA
-26 SLKGLKRR
+26 SLRGLKAR
-34 SRIILGFLF
+34 SRIILFFLIII
-43 FVSLAGVLQIVKLT
+43 SLAGVIQIVKLT
-57 VIDQENYATESEKNR
+57 VIDQENYVTESEKNR
-72 IIRVPVYPSR
+72 IIRVPVYPAR

-88 KSNRLLVENI
+88 KDNKLLVENI
-98 VAQQLTINFKS
+98 VAQQLTINSKS
-109 TADIDSTIVDIQKT
+109 TTDIASTIVDIQKT

-136 VLSSNPRNMNII
+136 VLSSNPRNRNIT

-163 NKERWPSSDLEA
+163 NKERWPSSNLEA

-186 FSHVLGYTGAVS
+186 FSHVVGYTGAIS
-198 RQEREDDEEYRYSI
+198 SQEREDDEEYRYSI

-224 YENELRGKV
+224 FENELRGKV

-242 HGKEVRELEKVLP
+242 HGKEVRELDKVLP
-255 TKAKNI
+255 SKAKNI
-261 FLSLDQELQELARKA
+261 FLSLDQELQELARKG
-276 LKGRKGAVVA
+276 LRGRKGAVVA

-295 VLVSSPDYNPNIFNE
+295 VLVSSPDFNPNIFNE
-310 TAEGDLRSLNSDTN
+310 TAKGNLRSLSSDTN

-351 ESGIINWNT
+351 ESGIISWST
-360 KIEDEGFFQIQE
+360 EIKDEGFFQIQD

-380 KEEGHGTV
+380 KEEGHGIV

-417 LKLFGFG
+417 LKPFGFG
-424 QKTGIDL
+424 QKTGIQL
-431 TGEDEGLLPSR
+431 TGEDEGVLPSR
-442 NWKLGRTGDSWFVG
+442 NWKLGRTGDTWFVG

-465 GYITTTPLQLAVAV
+465 GYMTTTPLQLAVAV
-479 SVLATKGRAY
+479 SVLATRGKAY
-489 KPNIVEKVDE
+489 KPNIVEKVDT

-505 LLYQVEI
+505 LLYQIEI
-512 KQERNW
+512 KEERNW

-588 GPIPNPNL
+588 GPVPNPNL
-596 TVVVIVENG
+596 TVVVVVENG

-616 KSIIDRYQKLQ
+616 KLIIDRYQKLQ

>member
-1 MVNHTEPPLS
+1 
-11 SLRMFKISDLQGQEA
+11 MFKISDLQSQEA
-26 SLKGLKRR
+26 SLRGLKAR
-34 SRIILGFLF
+34 SRIILFFLIII
-43 FVSLAGVLQIVKLT
+43 SLAGVIQIVKLT
-57 VIDQENYATESEKNR
+57 VIDQENYVTESEKNR
-72 IIRVPVYPSR
+72 IIRVPVYPAR

-88 KSNRLLVENI
+88 KDNKLLVENI
-98 VAQQLTINFKS
+98 VAQKLTINFKS
-109 TADIDSTIVDIQKT
+109 TTDIASTILDIQKT

-136 VLSSNPRNMNII
+136 VLSSNPRNRNIT

-163 NKERWPSSDLEA
+163 NKERWPSSNLEA

-186 FSHVLGYTGAVS
+186 FSHVVGYTGAIS
-198 RQEREDDEEYRYSI
+198 SQEREDDEEYRYAI

-224 YENELRGKV
+224 FENELRGKV

-255 TKAKNI
+255 SKAKNI
-261 FLSLDQELQELARKA
+261 FLSLDQELQELARKG
-276 LKGRKGAVVA
+276 LRGRKGAVVA

-295 VLVSSPDYNPNIFNE
+295 VLVSSPDFNPNIFNE
-310 TAEGDLRSLNSDTN
+310 TAKGNLRFLSSDTN

-351 ESGIINWNT
+351 ESEIISWNT
-360 KIEDEGFFQIQE
+360 EIKDEGFFQIQD

-380 KEEGHGTV
+380 KEEGHGIV

-417 LKLFGFG
+417 LKPFGFG
-424 QKTGIDL
+424 QKTGIQL
-431 TGEDEGLLPSR
+431 TGEEEGVLPSR

-465 GYITTTPLQLAVAV
+465 GYMTTTPLQLAVAV
-479 SVLATKGRAY
+479 SVLATRGKAY
-489 KPNIVEKVDE
+489 KPNIVEKINT

-505 LLYQVEI
+505 LLYQIEI
-512 KQERNW
+512 KEERNW
-518 KKLEESMISVIR
+518 RKLEESMISVIR

-574 KDIKKRDHAIFVGY
+574 KDMKKRDHAIFVGY
-588 GPIPNPNL
+588 GPVPNPNL
-596 TVVVIVENG
+596 TVVVVVENG

-616 KSIIDRYQKLQ
+616 KLIIDRYQKLQ

>member
-1 MVNHTEPPLS
+1 
-11 SLRMFKISDLQGQEA
+11 MFKISDLQSQEA
-26 SLKGLKRR
+26 SLRGLKAR
-34 SRIILGFLF
+34 SRIILFFLILI
-43 FVSLAGVLQIVKLT
+43 SLAGVIQIVKLT
-57 VIDQENYATESEKNR
+57 VIDQENYVTESEKNR

-88 KSNRLLVENI
+88 KDNKLLVENI
-98 VAQQLTINFKS
+98 VAQKLTINFKS
-109 TADIDSTIVDIQKT
+109 TTDIASTIVDIQKT
-123 IGIPEEVVRTFYK
+123 IGIPEEVVTTFYK
-136 VLSSNPRNMNII
+136 VLSSNPRNGNIT
-148 LMDDLT
+148 LMDDLP

-163 NKERWPSSDLEA
+163 NKERWPSSNLEA

-186 FSHVLGYTGAVS
+186 FSHVVGYTGAIS
-198 RQEREDDEEYRYSI
+198 SQEREDDEEYRYSI

-224 YENELRGKV
+224 FENELRGKV
-233 GYRTVEVDV
+233 GYRTIEVDV

-255 TKAKNI
+255 SKAKNI
-261 FLSLDQELQELARKA
+261 YLSLDQELQELARKG
-276 LKGRKGAVVA
+276 LRGRKGAVVA

-295 VLVSSPDYNPNIFNE
+295 VLVSSPDFNPNIFNE
-310 TAEGDLRSLNSDTN
+310 TAKGDLRSLSSDTN

-351 ESGIINWNT
+351 ESEIISWNT
-360 KIEDEGFFQIQE
+360 EIKDEGFFQIQD

-380 KEEGHGTV
+380 KEEGHGIV

-403 ELASKTTVDQIHSF
+403 ELASKTNVDQIHSF
-417 LKLFGFG
+417 LKPFGFG
-424 QKTGIDL
+424 QKTGIQL
-431 TGEDEGLLPSR
+431 TGEEEGVLPSR

-465 GYITTTPLQLAVAV
+465 GYMTTTPLQLAVAV
-479 SVLATKGRAY
+479 SVLATRGKAY
-489 KPNIVEKVDE
+489 KPNIVEKINT

-505 LLYQVEI
+505 LLYQIEI
-512 KQERNW
+512 KEERNW

-588 GPIPNPNL
+588 GPVPNPNL
-596 TVVVIVENG
+596 TVVVVVENG

-616 KSIIDRYQKLQ
+616 KLIIDRYQKLQ

>member
-1 MVNHTEPPLS
+1 MVNHTEPPLP

-261 FLSLDQELQELARKA
+261 FLSLDQELQELARKG

-545 LIAGKTGTAQIKSL
+545 LIAGKTGTAQIKSM

-574 KDIKKRDHAIFVGY
+574 KDIKKRDHALFVGY

-616 KSIIDRYQKLQ
+616 KSIIDKYQKLQ

>member
-1 MVNHTEPPLS
+1 
-11 SLRMFKISDLQGQEA
+11 MFKISDLQSQEA
-26 SLKGLKRR
+26 SLRGLKAR
-34 SRIILGFLF
+34 SRIILFFLIII
-43 FVSLAGVLQIVKLT
+43 SLAGVIQIVKLT
-57 VIDQENYATESEKNR
+57 VIDQENYVTESEKNR
-72 IIRVPVYPSR
+72 IIRVPVYPAR

-88 KSNRLLVENI
+88 KDNKLLVENI
-98 VAQQLTINFKS
+98 VAQQLTINSKS
-109 TADIDSTIVDIQKT
+109 TTDIASTIVDIQKT

-136 VLSSNPRNMNII
+136 VLSSNPRNRNIT

-163 NKERWPSSDLEA
+163 NKERWPSSNLEA

-186 FSHVLGYTGAVS
+186 FSHVVGYTGAIS
-198 RQEREDDEEYRYSI
+198 SQEREDDEEYRYSI

-224 YENELRGKV
+224 FENELRGKV

-242 HGKEVRELEKVLP
+242 HGKEVRELDKVLP
-255 TKAKNI
+255 SKAKNI
-261 FLSLDQELQELARKA
+261 FLSLDQELQELARKG
-276 LKGRKGAVVA
+276 LRGRKGAVVA

-295 VLVSSPDYNPNIFNE
+295 VLVSSPDFNPNIFNE
-310 TAEGDLRSLNSDTN
+310 TAKGNLRSLSSDTN

-351 ESGIINWNT
+351 ESEIISWNT
-360 KIEDEGFFQIQE
+360 EIKDEGFFQIQD

-380 KEEGHGTV
+380 KEEGHGIV

-417 LKLFGFG
+417 LKPFGFG
-424 QKTGIDL
+424 QKTGIQL
-431 TGEDEGLLPSR
+431 TGEEEGVLPSR
-442 NWKLGRTGDSWFVG
+442 NWKLGRTGDTWFVG

-465 GYITTTPLQLAVAV
+465 GYMTTTPLQLAVAV
-479 SVLATKGRAY
+479 SVLATRGKAY
-489 KPNIVEKVDE
+489 KPNIVEKVDT

-505 LLYQVEI
+505 LLYQIEI
-512 KQERNW
+512 KEERNW

-588 GPIPNPNL
+588 GPVPNPNL
-596 TVVVIVENG
+596 TVVVVVENG

-616 KSIIDRYQKLQ
+616 KLIIDRYQKLQ

>member
-1 MVNHTEPPLS
+1 
-11 SLRMFKISDLQGQEA
+11 MFKISDLQSQEA
-26 SLKGLKRR
+26 SLRGLKAR
-34 SRIILGFLF
+34 SRIILFFLIII
-43 FVSLAGVLQIVKLT
+43 SLAGVIQIVKLT
-57 VIDQENYATESEKNR
+57 VIDQENYVTESEKNR
-72 IIRVPVYPSR
+72 IIRVPVYPAR

-88 KSNRLLVENI
+88 KDNKLLVENI
-98 VAQQLTINFKS
+98 VAQQLTINSKS
-109 TADIDSTIVDIQKT
+109 TTDIASTIVDIQKT

-136 VLSSNPRNMNII
+136 VLSSNPRNRNIT

-163 NKERWPSSDLEA
+163 NKERWPSSNLEA

-186 FSHVLGYTGAVS
+186 FSHVVGYTGAIS
-198 RQEREDDEEYRYSI
+198 SQEREDDEEYRYSI

-224 YENELRGKV
+224 FENELRGKV

-242 HGKEVRELEKVLP
+242 HGKEVRELDKVLP
-255 TKAKNI
+255 SKAKNI
-261 FLSLDQELQELARKA
+261 FLSLDQELQELARKG
-276 LKGRKGAVVA
+276 LRGRKGAVVA

-295 VLVSSPDYNPNIFNE
+295 VLVSSPDFNPNIFNE
-310 TAEGDLRSLNSDTN
+310 TAKGDLRSLSSDTN

-351 ESGIINWNT
+351 ESEIISWNT
-360 KIEDEGFFQIQE
+360 EIKDEGFFQIQD

-380 KEEGHGTV
+380 KEEGHGIV

-417 LKLFGFG
+417 LKPFGFG
-424 QKTGIDL
+424 QKTGIQL
-431 TGEDEGLLPSR
+431 TGEEEGVLPSR

-465 GYITTTPLQLAVAV
+465 GYMTTTPLQLAVAV
-479 SVLATKGRAY
+479 SVLATRGKAY
-489 KPNIVEKVDE
+489 KPNIVEKVDT

-505 LLYQVEI
+505 LLYQIEI
-512 KQERNW
+512 KEERNW

-588 GPIPNPNL
+588 GPVPNPNL
-596 TVVVIVENG
+596 TVVVVVENG

-616 KSIIDRYQKLQ
+616 KLIIDRYQKLQ

>member
-1 MVNHTEPPLS
+1 
-11 SLRMFKISDLQGQEA
+11 MFKISDLQSQEA
-26 SLKGLKRR
+26 SLRGLKAR
-34 SRIILGFLF
+34 SRIIFFFLILI
-43 FVSLAGVLQIVKLT
+43 SLAGVIQIVKLT
-57 VIDQENYATESEKNR
+57 VIDQENYVTESEKNR

-88 KSNRLLVENI
+88 KDNKLLVENI
-98 VAQQLTINFKS
+98 VVQQLTINFKS
-109 TADIDSTIVDIQKT
+109 TTDIASTIVDIQKT
-123 IGIPEEVVRTFYK
+123 IGIPEEFVTTFYK
-136 VLSSNPRNMNII
+136 VLSSNPRNGNIT
-148 LMDDLT
+148 LMDDLP
-154 EEQVAKYLV
+154 EEKVAKYLV
-163 NKERWPSSDLEA
+163 NKERWPSSNLEA

-186 FSHVLGYTGAVS
+186 FSHVVGYTGAIS
-198 RQEREDDEEYRYSI
+198 SQEREDDEEYKYSI

-224 YENELRGKV
+224 FENELRGKV
-233 GYRTVEVDV
+233 GYRTIEVDV

-255 TKAKNI
+255 SKAKNI
-261 FLSLDQELQELARKA
+261 YLSLDQELQELARKG
-276 LKGRKGAVVA
+276 LRGRKGAVVA

-295 VLVSSPDYNPNIFNE
+295 VLVSSPDFNPNIFNE
-310 TAEGDLRSLNSDTN
+310 TAKGDLRSLSSDTN

-351 ESGIINWNT
+351 ENEIISWNT
-360 KIEDEGFFQIQE
+360 EIKDEGFFQIQD

-380 KEEGHGTV
+380 KEEGHGIV

-403 ELASKTTVDQIHSF
+403 ELASKTNVDQIHSF
-417 LKLFGFG
+417 LKPFGFG
-424 QKTGIDL
+424 QKTGIQL
-431 TGEDEGLLPSR
+431 TGEEEGVLPSR

-465 GYITTTPLQLAVAV
+465 GYMTTTPLQLAVAV
-479 SVLATKGRAY
+479 SVLATRGKAY
-489 KPNIVEKVDE
+489 KPKIVEKIDT

-505 LLYQVEI
+505 LLYQIEI
-512 KQERNW
+512 KEERNW

-588 GPIPNPNL
+588 GPVPNPNL
-596 TVVVIVENG
+596 TVVVVVENG

-616 KSIIDRYQKLQ
+616 KLIIDRYQKYQ

>member
-1 MVNHTEPPLS
+1 
-11 SLRMFKISDLQGQEA
+11 MFKISDLQSQEA
-26 SLKGLKRR
+26 SLRGLKAR
-34 SRIILGFLF
+34 SRIILFFLIII
-43 FVSLAGVLQIVKLT
+43 SLAGVIQIVKLT
-57 VIDQENYATESEKNR
+57 VIDQENYVTESEKNR
-72 IIRVPVYPSR
+72 IIRVPVYPAR

-88 KSNRLLVENI
+88 KDNKLLVENI
-98 VAQQLTINFKS
+98 VAQQLTINSKS
-109 TADIDSTIVDIQKT
+109 TTDIASTIVDIQKT

-136 VLSSNPRNMNII
+136 VLSSNPRNRNIT

-163 NKERWPSSDLEA
+163 NKERWPSSNLEA

-186 FSHVLGYTGAVS
+186 FSHVVGYTGAIS
-198 RQEREDDEEYRYSI
+198 SQEREDDEEYRYAI

-224 YENELRGKV
+224 FENELRGKV

-242 HGKEVRELEKVLP
+242 HGKEVRELDKVLP
-255 TKAKNI
+255 SKAKNI
-261 FLSLDQELQELARKA
+261 FLSLDQELQELARKG
-276 LKGRKGAVVA
+276 LRGRKGAVVA

-295 VLVSSPDYNPNIFNE
+295 VLVSSPDFNPNIFNE
-310 TAEGDLRSLNSDTN
+310 TAKGNLRFLSSDTN

-351 ESGIINWNT
+351 ESEIISWNT
-360 KIEDEGFFQIQE
+360 EIKDEGFFQIQD

-380 KEEGHGTV
+380 KEEGHGIV

-417 LKLFGFG
+417 LKPFGFG
-424 QKTGIDL
+424 QKTGIQL
-431 TGEDEGLLPSR
+431 TGEEEGVLPSR

-465 GYITTTPLQLAVAV
+465 GYMTTTPLQLAVAV
-479 SVLATKGRAY
+479 SVLATRGKAY
-489 KPNIVEKVDE
+489 KPNIVEKVNT

-505 LLYQVEI
+505 LLYQIEI
-512 KQERNW
+512 KEERNW

-588 GPIPNPNL
+588 GPVPNPNL
-596 TVVVIVENG
+596 TVVVVVENG

-616 KSIIDRYQKLQ
+616 KLIIDRYQKLQ

>member
-1 MVNHTEPPLS
+1 
-11 SLRMFKISDLQGQEA
+11 MFKISDLQSQEA
-26 SLKGLKRR
+26 SLRGLKAR
-34 SRIILGFLF
+34 SRIILFFLILI
-43 FVSLAGVLQIVKLT
+43 SLAGVIQIVKLT
-57 VIDQENYATESEKNR
+57 VIDQENYVTESEKNR
-72 IIRVPVYPSR
+72 IIRVPVYPAR

-88 KSNRLLVENI
+88 KDNKLLVENI
-98 VAQQLTINFKS
+98 VAQQLTINSKS
-109 TADIDSTIVDIQKT
+109 TTDIASTIVDIQKT

-136 VLSSNPRNMNII
+136 VLSSNPRNKNIT

-163 NKERWPSSDLEA
+163 NKERWPSSNLEA

-186 FSHVLGYTGAVS
+186 FSHVVGYTGAIS
-198 RQEREDDEEYRYSI
+198 SQEREDDEEYRYSI

-224 YENELRGKV
+224 FENELRGKV

-242 HGKEVRELEKVLP
+242 HGKEVRELDKVLP
-255 TKAKNI
+255 SKAKNI
-261 FLSLDQELQELARKA
+261 FLSLDQELQELARKG
-276 LKGRKGAVVA
+276 LRGRKGAVVA

-295 VLVSSPDYNPNIFNE
+295 VLVSSPDFNPNIFNE
-310 TAEGDLRSLNSDTN
+310 TAKGDLRSLSSDTN

-351 ESGIINWNT
+351 ESEIISWNT
-360 KIEDEGFFQIQE
+360 EIKDEGFFQIQD

-380 KEEGHGTV
+380 KEEGHGIV

-403 ELASKTTVDQIHSF
+403 ELASKTNVDQIHSF
-417 LKLFGFG
+417 LKPFGFG
-424 QKTGIDL
+424 QKTGIQL
-431 TGEDEGLLPSR
+431 TGEEEGVLPSR

-465 GYITTTPLQLAVAV
+465 GYMTTTPLQLAVAV
-479 SVLATKGRAY
+479 SVLATRGKAY
-489 KPNIVEKVDE
+489 KPNIVEKVNT

-505 LLYQVEI
+505 LLYQIEI
-512 KQERNW
+512 KEERNW

-588 GPIPNPNL
+588 GPVPNPNL
-596 TVVVIVENG
+596 TVVVVVENG

-616 KSIIDRYQKLQ
+616 KLIIDRYQKYQ

>member
-1 MVNHTEPPLS
+1 
-11 SLRMFKISDLQGQEA
+11 MFKISDLQSQEA
-26 SLKGLKRR
+26 SLRGLKAR
-34 SRIILGFLF
+34 SRIILFFLIII
-43 FVSLAGVLQIVKLT
+43 SLVGVIQIVKLT
-57 VIDQENYATESEKNR
+57 VIDQENYVTESEKNR
-72 IIRVPVYPSR
+72 IIRVPVYPAR

-88 KSNRLLVENI
+88 KDNKLLVENI
-98 VAQQLTINFKS
+98 VAQQLTINSKS
-109 TADIDSTIVDIQKT
+109 TTDIASTIVDIQKT

-136 VLSSNPRNMNII
+136 VLSSNPRNRNIT

-163 NKERWPSSDLEA
+163 NKERWPSSNLEA

-186 FSHVLGYTGAVS
+186 FSHVVGYTGAIS
-198 RQEREDDEEYRYSI
+198 SQEREDDEEYRYSI

-224 YENELRGKV
+224 FENELRGKV

-242 HGKEVRELEKVLP
+242 HGKEVRELDKVLP
-255 TKAKNI
+255 SKAKNI
-261 FLSLDQELQELARKA
+261 FLSLDQELQELARKG
-276 LKGRKGAVVA
+276 LRGRKGAVVA

-295 VLVSSPDYNPNIFNE
+295 VLVSSPDFNPNIFNE
-310 TAEGDLRSLNSDTN
+310 TAKGNLRFLSSDTN

-351 ESGIINWNT
+351 ESEIISWNT
-360 KIEDEGFFQIQE
+360 EIKDEGFFQIQD

-380 KEEGHGTV
+380 KEEGHGIV

-417 LKLFGFG
+417 LKPFGFG
-424 QKTGIDL
+424 QKTGIQL
-431 TGEDEGLLPSR
+431 TGEEEGVLPSR

-479 SVLATKGRAY
+479 SVLATRGKAY
-489 KPNIVEKVDE
+489 KPNIVEKVDT

-505 LLYQVEI
+505 LLYQIEI
-512 KQERNW
+512 KEERNW

-588 GPIPNPNL
+588 GPVPNPNL
-596 TVVVIVENG
+596 TVVVVVENG

-616 KSIIDRYQKLQ
+616 KLIIDRYQKLQ